1 MKEKVKEKVKELL
14 RSYLEIFPEEHERQ
28 KILLNYLETAT
39 NENITDWNN
48 FNGHL
53 VAGGFIYS
61 KNDQKFLVLYHKE
74 LKMYLYPGGH
84 IDRDDL
90 TPLEAALREIKE
102 ETSLS
107 DLTQLTLTNNP
118 LLPFDIDTHII
129 PYNEYRKLP
138 EHYHFDIRYLFTT
151 DSTDNIS
158 IDKEEASNYKWIDI
172 KELEKDP
179 NYGKIVTKIKKLI
192 K

>member
-1 MKEKVKEKVKELL
+1 MKEKVKELL